1 MRYHDQRS
9 AAVTD
14 SNSAQTGITQNL
26 AAAGN
31 SGDARSELL
40 GRVYGDLLRLARAE
54 LGRHQRGATLN
65 TRALV
70 NEAYLKLFASA
81 GGSDY
86 ANRQHFF
93 STAAKA
99 MRQVVI
105 DYARARLA
113 QCRGAGA
120 EHVALDDL
128 EAAALPVDD
137 QAERLIAIDAAL
149 AKLADLDPR
158 LAQVVE
164 LRFFAG
170 MEVEELADVLGV
182 SVPTIVRDTRTAKAF
197 LERELRG

>member
-1 MRYHDQRS
+1 M
-9 AAVTD
+9 TD

>member
-14 SNSAQTGITQNL
+14 SSSAQTGITQNL
-26 AAAGN
+26 AAAAS

-70 NEAYLKLFASA
+70 NEAYLKLFAGA
-81 GGSDY
+81 NVADY
-86 ANRQHFF
+86 ASRQHFF

-120 EHVALDDL
+120 EHIALDDL

-149 AKLADLDPR
+149 AKLAGLDPR

-197 LERELRG
+197 LEKELRG